1 MGAWG
6 TEYNVAQHI
15 AKAARWRKLKESRSM
30 TSWIKCTIEDGTEI
44 RLNMDHVAW
53 VRPYRSDRGGKGSE
67 VIFAAG
73 SLSSIVVTES
83 QEELIERHTLQ
94 RGLGQF

>member
-1 MGAWG
+1 MGARG
-6 TEYNVAQHI
+6 TKIQSSRSM
-15 AKAARWRKLKESRSM
+15 AKAAGWRKLKESRSM

-73 SLSSIVVTES
+73 SLSSIVVKES
-83 QEELIERHTLQ
+83 QEELIERHVLQ
-94 RGLGQF
+94 RGLGQI

>member
-1 MGAWG
+1 MGAG
-6 TEYNVAQHI
+6 QPV
-15 AKAARWRKLKESRSM
+15 
-30 TSWIKCTIEDGTEI
+30 WIKCTIEDGTEI

-73 SLSSIVVTES
+73 SLSSIVVKES
-83 QEELIERHTLQ
+83 QEELIERHVLQ
-94 RGLGQF
+94 RGLGQI